1 MTAARLDRI
10 NLHILEELQQ
20 NARIT
25 NQELAE
31 KVALSP
37 SACLAR
43 VKKLEAEGI
52 LQRFMARIVLEKV
65 ERILEAFI
73 EVTLEHH
80 NRNETQRFLDAM
92 RRHPHVVACHR
103 VSGHFDYLLHV
114 VARDMPQLREI
125 ADYLLSGGLGVLK
138 IATIPILEEIKPF
151 TGLPLQGLLRDPW
164 DGTADPAEERS

>member
-1 MTAARLDRI
+1 MTAAKLDRI
-10 NLHILEELQQ
+10 NMRILEELQG

-43 VKKLEAEGI
+43 LRRLEADGVI
-52 LQRFMARIVLEKV
+52 HRYLADIALEKV

-73 EVTLEHH
+73 EVTLENHSL
-80 NRNETQRFLDAM
+80 REMARFLKAVEE
-92 RRHPHVVACHR
+92 HPHLVSCHR

-114 VARDMPQLREI
+114 IAQDMPQLRRI
-125 ADYLLSGGLGVLK
+125 ADQLLSGGLGVSK
-138 IATIPILEEIKPF
+138 IATIPILEEVKPF
-151 TGLPLQGLLRDPW
+151 AGYPLRALLRD
-164 DGTADPAEERS
+164 AEGEETEG

>member
-1 MTAARLDRI
+1 MTAPKLDQI
-10 NLHILEELQQ
+10 NVRILEELQR

-43 VKKLEAEGI
+43 VKKLEADGI
-52 LQRFMARIVLEKV
+52 LPRFMADIALEKV
-65 ERILEAFI
+65 ERILESFI
-73 EVTLEHH
+73 EVTLENHT
-80 NRNETQRFLDAM
+80 RSESARFLKAVDD
-92 RRHPHVVACHR
+92 HPHMVSCHR
-103 VSGHFDYLLHV
+103 VSGHFDYLIHV

-125 ADYLLSGGLGVLK
+125 ADYLLSGGLGVAK

-151 TGLPLQGLLRDPW
+151 VGYPLKDLLRDPE
-164 DGTADPAEERS
+164 GASSSE

>member
-1 MTAARLDRI
+1 MTTARLDRI
-10 NLHILEELQQ
+10 NLRILEELQG

-52 LQRFMARIVLEKV
+52 LRRFTADIRLEKV

-80 NRNETQRFLDAM
+80 SLKEVQRFLDAAKL
-92 RRHPHVVACHR
+92 HPHMVSCHR
-103 VSGHFDYLLHV
+103 VSGHYDYLLHV

-125 ADYLLSGGLGVLK
+125 ADHLLSGGLGVSK
-138 IATIPILEEIKPF
+138 IATIPILDEIKPF
-151 TGLPLQGLLRDPW
+151 AGLPLRALLRDPG
-164 DGTADPAEERS
+164 DATAESAE

>member
-1 MTAARLDRI
+1 MAGMRLDPIHIR
-10 NLHILEELQQ
+10 ILEELQR

-43 VKKLEAEGI
+43 VKRLEAEGI
-52 LQRFMARIVLEKV
+52 LPRFMARIALEKV

-73 EVTLEHH
+73 EVTLGNHSHSELA
-80 NRNETQRFLDAM
+80 RFLKAVHE
-92 RRHPHVVACHR
+92 HPHLVSCHR

-125 ADYLLSGGLGVLK
+125 ADYLLAGGLGVAK
-138 IATIPILEEIKPF
+138 IATIPILEEAKPF
-151 TGLPLQGLLRDPW
+151 TGLPLRELLRDVGKHPV
-164 DGTADPAEERS
+164 EE

>member
-1 MTAARLDRI
+1 MAGRLDRI
-10 NLHILEELQQ
+10 DVRILEELQL

-25 NQELAE
+25 NQELSE

-43 VKKLEAEGI
+43 VRKLEAEGI
-52 LQRFMARIVLEKV
+52 LPRFMARVALERV

-73 EVTLEHH
+73 EVSLEHH
-80 NRNETQRFLDAM
+80 SRSGMTRFLDAVQA
-92 RRHPHVVACHR
+92 HPHMVSCHR

-125 ADYLLSGGLGVLK
+125 ADHLLSGGLGVSK
-138 IATIPILEEIKPF
+138 IATIPILDEIKPF
-151 TGLPLQGLLRDPW
+151 TGLPLRALLRDEE
-164 DGTADPAEERS
+164 GHGPAE

>member
-1 MTAARLDRI
+1 MTTARLDRI
-10 NLHILEELQQ
+10 NLRILEELQR

-52 LQRFMARIVLEKV
+52 LTRFMADIALEKV

-80 NRNETQRFLDAM
+80 SRIEIKRFLDAVHQ
-92 RRHPHVVACHR
+92 HPHMVSCHR

-125 ADYLLSGGLGVLK
+125 ADHLLAGGLGVLK

-151 TGLPLQGLLRDPW
+151 AGLPLQALLRDP
-164 DGTADPAEERS
+164 GDPAAESAE